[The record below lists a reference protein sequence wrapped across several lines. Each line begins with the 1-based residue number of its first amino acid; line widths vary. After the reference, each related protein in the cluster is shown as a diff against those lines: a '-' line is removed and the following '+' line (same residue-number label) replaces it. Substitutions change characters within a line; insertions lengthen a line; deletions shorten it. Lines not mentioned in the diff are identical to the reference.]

1 MKGMNNKRQL
11 KKTINHACSELLAEC
26 LAASLYG
33 KSNLEEAKGVMVS
46 IMDINYDFINRVSH
60 PEPGMKPSV
69 YYQTLVNDFIKQT
82 DEVIEQI
89 RNLG

>member
-11 KKTINHACSELLAEC
+11 KKTINYACSELFAEC
-26 LAASLYG
+26 MAATLYG
-33 KSNLEEAKGVMVS
+33 KSNAEDAKAVMAS

-60 PEPGMKPSV
+60 PEPGMKAAV
-69 YYQTLVNDFIKQT
+69 YYRSLVNDFIKQT
-82 DEVIEQI
+82 DEIIDQI